1 MPHPPMQTAPPSK
14 RNGFTLI
21 ELLVVIAI
29 IAILAA
35 ILFPVFQKVRENARR
50 TACLSNLKQIGIAS
64 LQYTQDNEE
73 RFYPHRNNLAAGNT
87 NPLCAT
93 YTCNGTNSGS
103 GQQISGNATSRQFWI
118 SILQPYTASYDV
130 FKCPD
135 APNGWVGADP
145 NNAIC
150 GNSDTANQGTIGC
163 GGASYGGENSYGH
176 NDVWISPA
184 GQGVA
189 LSQVNRPAS
198 TILITD
204 ATYYG
209 VSPDYNAGNP
219 SGVQQTQNFSPGPCA
234 VGTYS
239 TPGSCEYNLAYNQG
253 KQYPQYWEN
262 IGNSTYSYNTATTG
276 ASLDPV
282 PAAEAAIQARH
293 TSLINCQFAD
303 GHCKAIRWEQVVG
316 NICLWT
322 TDTDGP
328 HPNCN

>member
-1 MPHPPMQTAPPSK
+1 MPHPTPQAAPTRRS
-14 RNGFTLI
+14 GFTLI

-50 TACLSNLKQIGIAS
+50 TACLSNLKQLGLAS
-64 LQYTQDNEE
+64 IQYSQDYDETN
-73 RFYPHRNNLAAGNT
+73 YPHRINNT
-87 NPLCAT
+87 PNPLMQQ
-93 YTCNGTNSGS
+93 NGGPFPNS
-103 GQQISGNATSRQFWI
+103 QITGNATGRIFWI
-118 SILQPYTASYDV
+118 SLLQPYTKSYDV

-135 APNGWVGADP
+135 TPNGWAGADP
-145 NNAIC
+145 TGAVC
-150 GNSDTANQGTIGC
+150 GNSLAGNQGTIGC

-184 GQGVA
+184 GVGSS
-189 LSQVNRPAS
+189 LSSINRPAS

-209 VSPDYNAGNP
+209 VAPDTSTGNA
-219 SGVQQTQNFSPGPCA
+219 SGVEQTQNFSPGPCA

-239 TPGSCEYNLAYNQG
+239 GPGSCETNLMSSQG
-253 KQYPQYWEN
+253 AQYPQYWEN
-262 IGNSTYSYNTATTG
+262 IGNSTYNYNTAATG
-276 ASLDPV
+276 ASLVPV

-293 TSLINCQFAD
+293 TALINCQFAD
-303 GHCKAIRWEQVVG
+303 GHAKALRWEQVVG
-316 NICLWT
+316 NICYWT